1 MDDITLHLTRGI
13 PGGHSVQTGAEVM
26 IQLLEEGIHMQLYA
40 VFGAPCDSK
49 AVVALYFE
57 RAGS

>member
-1 MDDITLHLTRGI
+1 
-13 PGGHSVQTGAEVM
+13 
-26 IQLLEEGIHMQLYA
+26 MQLYA

-57 RAGS
+57 RAGSWWSICQDWDRLMPLM